1 MSAALASQ
9 PTNQTIDPPNYR
21 FLQEHVHRESGI
33 VLDSGKQYLVE
44 ARLMPIVIRR
54 QLGTV
59 NDLCA
64 CMRSWDQRALRW
76 EVVEAMTTN
85 ETQFFRDVDLW
96 QGLRTKVL
104 PETVERR
111 RSTRT
116 LRLWSAAASSGQEA
130 YSLAIELLEM
140 GLGSW
145 DIQILGTDLSEQILE
160 RARLA
165 KYSQMEV
172 GRGLPAK
179 HLVKYFVRE
188 GMLWQLKEEVRRMV
202 RFEQLDLRGALLG
215 TGPFDL
221 VLCRNVLIYFDVPT
235 KRKILQ
241 RLRGAMFQQG
251 YLALGS
257 AETTFNLDGSFES
270 VSVGRTSFYLAP

>member
-1 MSAALASQ
+1 MSTAFNIP
-9 PTNQTIDPPNYR
+9 PTDQNINAVNYQ

-59 NDLCA
+59 NDLCTR
-64 CMRSWDQRALRW
+64 MRNWDQRALRW

-104 PETVERR
+104 PDVIERR

-130 YSLAIELLEM
+130 YSLAMELLEM
-140 GLGSW
+140 GLGGW
-145 DIQILGTDLSEQILE
+145 DIQIVGTDLSEQILE
-160 RARLA
+160 RARSG

-179 HLVKYFVRE
+179 HLVKYFTRE
-188 GMLWQLKEEVRRMV
+188 GMLWQLKEDVRRMV
-202 RFEQLDLRGALLG
+202 RFEQLDLRGALVG
-215 TGPFDL
+215 KGPFDL
-221 VLCRNVLIYFDVPT
+221 VLCRNVLIYFDIPT
-235 KRKILQ
+235 KKKIFQ
-241 RLRGAMFQQG
+241 RLRGAMFQKG
-251 YLALGS
+251 YLALGG
-257 AETTFNLDGSFES
+257 AETTFNLDGSFQS
-270 VSVGRTSFYLAP
+270 VVVGRTSFYLAP